1 MKIAILLPGLIRN
14 IRSNCVNTYNS
25 IFQNHDTDVYSSIW
39 DIRGNLIKNKNYDSE
54 DSYINESKIDE
65 NLIKKVKELYKIDKI
80 KIESFQEWIDLNN
93 DFINTYCKN
102 HKYASKQMTKNGIF
116 SQYYKIIDSYN
127 MIENPN
133 DYDLIIRW
141 RFDID
146 TKYIDLEKIVK
157 NDLTLFTGSITS
169 DYPTEFVYMGTPS
182 FCKTFSLIYD
192 YIKNMDEFNPKNLN
206 KKHSIY
212 TPEILVKRF
221 LDSHSLKYFN
231 LNINPKI
238 VR

>member
-39 DIRGNLIKNKNYDSE
+39 DIRGNIIKNKNYDSE

-127 MIENPN
+127 MIE
-133 DYDLIIRW
+133 
-141 RFDID
+141 
-146 TKYIDLEKIVK
+146 KSK
-157 NDLTLFTGSITS
+157 
-169 DYPTEFVYMGTPS
+169 
-182 FCKTFSLIYD
+182 
-192 YIKNMDEFNPKNLN
+192 
-206 KKHSIY
+206 
-212 TPEILVKRF
+212 
-221 LDSHSLKYFN
+221 
-231 LNINPKI
+231 
-238 VR
+238 